1 MSGLSTTRLRTR
13 RASRPTTATTAH
25 FLHSLHSY
33 NSSGKME
40 DPILRQD
47 NNDGDDAA
55 GRSSAED
62 DRQRRRQVLAEEEM
76 ERLMMAQEEEE
87 EEDYDD
93 QNLGVNED
101 DDDFDDQDNGDG
113 GDENAGNNDGIGF
126 LPHQLP
132 APAPR
137 GGFAGDGNG
146 AGFSPPQRQLS
157 YIQASFG
164 AALGLVYYAYRSR
177 QQWYLAI
184 IFLTSSK
191 WAYIVMGNSLV
202 ASLVWTFK
210 LFTIFFL
217 DGLRLSEVEGI
228 AGT

>member
-1 MSGLSTTRLRTR
+1 
-13 RASRPTTATTAH
+13 
-25 FLHSLHSY
+25 
-33 NSSGKME
+33 ME
-40 DPILRQD
+40 DPLVRQEND
-47 NNDGDDAA
+47 DGDDAA
-55 GRSSAED
+55 GRISEEED
-62 DRQRRRQVLAEEEM
+62 RRRRRQLLAEEEM

-87 EEDYDD
+87 DEEEDYDD
-93 QNLGVNED
+93 QNLGDNED
-101 DDDFDDQDNGDG
+101 DDDGFDDHDNGDG

-126 LPHQLP
+126 LPGQLP

-137 GGFAGDGNG
+137 GGFAGAGNG

-202 ASLVWTFK
+202 ASLIWTFK
-210 LFTIFFL
+210 LFTNFFL